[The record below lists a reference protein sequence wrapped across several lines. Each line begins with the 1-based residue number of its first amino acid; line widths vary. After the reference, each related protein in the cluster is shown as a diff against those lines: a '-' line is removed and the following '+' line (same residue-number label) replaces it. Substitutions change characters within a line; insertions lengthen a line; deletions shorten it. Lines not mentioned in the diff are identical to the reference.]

1 MVVTLTAFLFPQVTE
16 RSQVQ
21 VLSECLG
28 CFVADIVYLPENPHC
43 IMLWGF
49 FVCFE
54 VIMRILMNDNAYEV
68 SAQAAQGM
76 LATVKRYVP
85 KGIYAVEKDGLIEF
99 RHDRCPTTDKVKE
112 LVEEFESRG
121 FKVYANY

>member
-1 MVVTLTAFLFPQVTE
+1 
-16 RSQVQ
+16 
-21 VLSECLG
+21 
-28 CFVADIVYLPENPHC
+28 
-43 IMLWGF
+43 
-49 FVCFE
+49 
-54 VIMRILMNDNAYEV
+54 MRILMNDHAYEV

-99 RHDRCPTTDKVKE
+99 RHDRCPTADKVKE